1 MKITSNILFAFS
13 LTLLLAISS
22 AGANE
27 YLQLA
32 DSCYAARALR
42 ANGDKADAKNAAI
55 MKENYRKA
63 MEDSTV
69 LEAATEGYVK
79 TLYFCFRFVQFD
91 EKKRQLHLDSL
102 LDASAS
108 AYEKF
113 PDNREIAHVYASTL
127 SMWGSERNVFTSL
140 KEGIAGK
147 VRDVATKAE
156 DWQILGRAHFV
167 LPYVPLILPWPD
179 EKLADKYLTMALEK
193 NRKDIYNYYFL
204 ADLRYDQKR
213 YDDAMELIVQ
223 GLAEGFREDY
233 VLEDK
238 RARWHLKELWKIIDR
253 KHKNKLSAKHLED
266 GEKIRKEI
274 EAMRA
279 AKMKKL

>member
-1 MKITSNILFAFS
+1 MKITPNILFAFS

-22 AGANE
+22 ASANE

-42 ANGDKADAKNAAI
+42 ANGDKADAKNATI
-55 MKENYRKA
+55 MKVNYRKA

-69 LEAATEGYVK
+69 LEQATEGYVK

-91 EKKRQLHLDSL
+91 EKERQLHLDSL

-113 PDNREIAHVYASTL
+113 PNNREIAHIYASTL

-147 VRDVATKAE
+147 VRDVATAAE

-238 RARWHLKELWKIIDR
+238 RARWHLKELWKIIDC

-266 GEKIRKEI
+266 GENIRKEI

-279 AKMKKL
+279 AKKKKL

>member
-1 MKITSNILFAFS
+1 MRITHNIVFAISFS
-13 LTLLLAISS
+13 LLLAISF

-27 YLQLA
+27 DLHVA

-42 ANGDKADAKNAAI
+42 ANGDKADAKNAKI
-55 MKENYRKA
+55 MKEAYKKA
-63 MEDSTV
+63 MGDSSV

-91 EKKRQLHLDSL
+91 EKKRQLHLDTL
-102 LDASAS
+102 MQASAS

-113 PDNREIAHVYASTL
+113 PKNKEIAHVYASTL
-127 SMWGSERNVFTSL
+127 SMWGSERNVLSSL

-147 VRDVATKAE
+147 VRDVATAAE

-167 LPYVPLILPWPD
+167 LPYVPLLLSWPD

-204 ADLRYDQKR
+204 ADLRYDQDR
-213 YDDAMELIVQ
+213 YDDAMDLIVQ
-223 GLAEGFREDY
+223 GLDEGVRPGY

-238 RARWHLKELWKIIDR
+238 RARWHLKELWKKIYY
-253 KHKNKLSAKHLED
+253 KHKDEISQKHLED
-266 GEKIRKEI
+266 SEQIKKAI
-274 EAMRA
+274 EAQRA
-279 AKMKKL
+279 GKKK

>member
-1 MKITSNILFAFS
+1 MKFAPHIVA
-13 LTLLLAISS
+13 TLLLAASLAS
-22 AGANE
+22 ANS
-27 YLQLA
+27 YLHVA

-42 ANGDKADAKNAAI
+42 ANGDKADAKNAKI
-55 MKENYRKA
+55 MKEAYRKA

-69 LEAATEGYVK
+69 LERATEGYVK
-79 TLYFCFRFVQFD
+79 TLYFCFRFVAFE
-91 EKKRQLHLDSL
+91 EKDRQIHLDSL
-102 LDASAS
+102 MDASKS

-113 PDNREIAHVYASTL
+113 PNNREIAHVYASTL
-127 SMWGSERNVFTSL
+127 SMWGSERNTLSSL
-140 KEGIAGK
+140 KEGVAGK
-147 VRDVATKAE
+147 VRDVATAAE
-156 DWQILGRAHFV
+156 DWQILGRAHFL
-167 LPYVPLILPWPD
+167 LPYVPLILSWPD

-223 GLAEGFREDY
+223 GLDEGVRPGY
-233 VLEDK
+233 ILEDK

-253 KHKNKLSAKHLED
+253 KHKDKLSPKHLED

-274 EAMRA
+274 EAMRNA
-279 AKMKKL
+279 NKKKK

>member
-1 MKITSNILFAFS
+1 MRITHNIVFA
-13 LTLLLAISS
+13 LLLAISFAS
-22 AGANE
+22 AND
-27 YLQLA
+27 YLHIA

-42 ANGDKADAKNAAI
+42 ANGDKADAKNAKI
-55 MKENYRKA
+55 MKESYKKA

-91 EKKRQLHLDSL
+91 EKKRQLHLDTL
-102 LDASAS
+102 MDASKS

-113 PDNREIAHVYASTL
+113 PQNKE
-127 SMWGSERNVFTSL
+127 

-167 LPYVPLILPWPD
+167 LPYVPLILSWPD

-204 ADLRYDQKR
+204 ADLRYDQDR
-213 YDDAMELIVQ
+213 FDDAVELIVQ
-223 GLAEGFREDY
+223 GLDAGVRPGY
-233 VLEDK
+233 ILEDK
-238 RARWHLKELWKIIDR
+238 RARWHLKELWKKIDY
-253 KHKNKLSAKHLED
+253 KHRDKLSPKHLE
-266 GEKIRKEI
+266 EKVRFFRFYEKEMP
-274 EAMRA
+274 ARRQA
-279 AKMKKL
+279 

>member
-1 MKITSNILFAFS
+1 MKFAPHIVA
-13 LTLLLAISS
+13 TLLLAASLAS
-22 AGANE
+22 ANS
-27 YLQLA
+27 YLHVA

-42 ANGDKADAKNAAI
+42 ANGDKADAKNARI
-55 MKENYRKA
+55 MKEAYRKA

-69 LEAATEGYVK
+69 LERATEGYVK
-79 TLYFCFRFVQFD
+79 TLYFCFRFVAFE
-91 EKKRQLHLDSL
+91 EKDRQIHLDSL
-102 LDASAS
+102 MDASKS

-113 PDNREIAHVYASTL
+113 PNNREIAHVYASTL
-127 SMWGSERNVFTSL
+127 SMWGSERNTLSSL
-140 KEGIAGK
+140 KEGVAGK
-147 VRDVATKAE
+147 VRDVATAAE
-156 DWQILGRAHFV
+156 DWQILGRAHFL
-167 LPYVPLILPWPD
+167 LPYVPLILSWPD

-223 GLAEGFREDY
+223 GLDEGVRPGY
-233 VLEDK
+233 ILEDK

-253 KHKNKLSAKHLED
+253 KHKDKLSPKHLED

-274 EAMRA
+274 EAMRNA
-279 AKMKKL
+279 NKKKK

>member
-1 MKITSNILFAFS
+1 MKFAPHIVA
-13 LTLLLAISS
+13 TLLLAASLAS
-22 AGANE
+22 ANS
-27 YLQLA
+27 YLHVA

-42 ANGDKADAKNAAI
+42 ANGDKADAKNARI
-55 MKENYRKA
+55 MKEAYRKA

-69 LEAATEGYVK
+69 LERATEGYVK
-79 TLYFCFRFVQFD
+79 TLYFCFRFVAFE
-91 EKKRQLHLDSL
+91 EKDRQIHLDSL
-102 LDASAS
+102 MDASKS

-113 PDNREIAHVYASTL
+113 PNNREIAHVYASTL
-127 SMWGSERNVFTSL
+127 SMWGSERNTLSSL
-140 KEGIAGK
+140 KEGVAGK
-147 VRDVATKAE
+147 VRDVATAAE
-156 DWQILGRAHFV
+156 DWQILGRAHFL
-167 LPYVPLILPWPD
+167 LPYVPLILSWPD

-223 GLAEGFREDY
+223 GLDEGVRPGY
-233 VLEDK
+233 ILEDK

-253 KHKNKLSAKHLED
+253 KHKDKLTPKHLED

-274 EAMRA
+274 EAMRNA
-279 AKMKKL
+279 NKKKK

>member
-1 MKITSNILFAFS
+1 MKFAS
-13 LTLLLAISS
+13 HIVATLLLAASLAS
-22 AGANE
+22 ANS
-27 YLQLA
+27 YLHVA

-42 ANGDKADAKNAAI
+42 ANGDKADAKNARI
-55 MKENYRKA
+55 MKEAYRKA

-69 LEAATEGYVK
+69 LERATEGYVK
-79 TLYFCFRFVQFD
+79 TLYFCFRFVAFE
-91 EKKRQLHLDSL
+91 EKDRQIHLDSL
-102 LDASAS
+102 MDASKS

-113 PDNREIAHVYASTL
+113 PNNREIAHVYASTL
-127 SMWGSERNVFTSL
+127 SMWGSERNTLSSL
-140 KEGIAGK
+140 KEGVAGK
-147 VRDVATKAE
+147 VRDVATAAE
-156 DWQILGRAHFV
+156 DWQILGRAHFL
-167 LPYVPLILPWPD
+167 LPYVPLILSWPD

-223 GLAEGFREDY
+223 GLDEGVRPGY
-233 VLEDK
+233 ILEDK

-253 KHKNKLSAKHLED
+253 KHKDKLSPKHLED

-274 EAMRA
+274 EAMRNA
-279 AKMKKL
+279 NKKKK

>member
-1 MKITSNILFAFS
+1 MKISVHILLA
-13 LTLLLAISS
+13 LLLAASFAS
-22 AGANE
+22 ANE
-27 YLQLA
+27 FLHLA

-42 ANGDKADAKNAAI
+42 ANGDKADAKNAAL
-55 MKENYRKA
+55 MKENYLKA

-91 EKKRQLHLDSL
+91 EKQRQVHLDSL
-102 LDASAS
+102 LNASAS

-113 PDNREIAHVYASTL
+113 PGNREIAHVYASTL

-147 VRDVATKAE
+147 VRDVATAAE

-223 GLAEGFREDY
+223 GLAEGYREDY

-238 RARWHLKELWKIIDR
+238 RARWHLKELWKVIDR
-253 KHKNKLSAKHLED
+253 KHKNKLSPKHLED
-266 GEKIRKEI
+266 GENIRKEI

-279 AKMKKL
+279 AKMKK

>member
-1 MKITSNILFAFS
+1 MRITHNIVFAISFS
-13 LTLLLAISS
+13 LLLAISF

-27 YLQLA
+27 DLRIA

-42 ANGDKADAKNAAI
+42 ANGDKADAKNAKI
-55 MKENYRKA
+55 MKEAYRKA
-63 MEDSTV
+63 MGDSSV

-91 EKKRQLHLDSL
+91 EKKRQLHLDTL
-102 LDASAS
+102 MQASAS

-113 PDNREIAHVYASTL
+113 PKNKEIAHIYASTL
-127 SMWGSERNVFTSL
+127 SMWGSERNVLSSL

-147 VRDVATKAE
+147 VRDVATAAE

-167 LPYVPLILPWPD
+167 LPYVPLLLSWPD

-204 ADLRYDQKR
+204 ADLRYDQDR
-213 YDDAMELIVQ
+213 YDDAMDLIVQ
-223 GLAEGFREDY
+223 GLDEGVRPGY

-238 RARWHLKELWKIIDR
+238 RARWHLKELWKKIYY
-253 KHKNKLSAKHLED
+253 KHKDEISQKHLED
-266 GEKIRKEI
+266 SEQIKKAI
-274 EAMRA
+274 EAQRA
-279 AKMKKL
+279 GKKK

>member
-1 MKITSNILFAFS
+1 MRITHNIVFAILFS
-13 LTLLLAISS
+13 LLLAISF

-27 YLQLA
+27 DLRIA

-42 ANGDKADAKNAAI
+42 ANGDKADAKNAKI
-55 MKENYRKA
+55 MKEAYRKA
-63 MEDSTV
+63 MGDSSV
-69 LEAATEGYVK
+69 LESATEGSVK

-91 EKKRQLHLDSL
+91 EKKRQLHLDTL
-102 LDASAS
+102 MQASAS

-113 PDNREIAHVYASTL
+113 PKNKEIAHIYASTL
-127 SMWGSERNVFTSL
+127 SMWGSERNVLSSL

-147 VRDVATKAE
+147 VRDVATAAE

-167 LPYVPLILPWPD
+167 LPYVPLLLSWPD

-204 ADLRYDQKR
+204 ADLRYDQDR
-213 YDDAMELIVQ
+213 YDDAMDLIVQ
-223 GLAEGFREDY
+223 GLDEGVRPGY

-238 RARWHLKELWKIIDR
+238 RARWHLKELWKKIYY
-253 KHKNKLSAKHLED
+253 KHKDEISQKHLED
-266 GEKIRKEI
+266 SEQIKKAI
-274 EAMRA
+274 EAQRA
-279 AKMKKL
+279 GKKK

>member
-1 MKITSNILFAFS
+1 MKIPVHILLA
-13 LTLLLAISS
+13 LLLAASFAS
-22 AGANE
+22 ANE
-27 YLQLA
+27 FLHLA

-42 ANGDKADAKNAAI
+42 ANGDKADAKNAAL
-55 MKENYRKA
+55 MKENYLKA

-91 EKKRQLHLDSL
+91 EKQRQMHLDSL
-102 LDASAS
+102 LNASAS

-113 PDNREIAHVYASTL
+113 PDNRVIAHVYASTL

-147 VRDVATKAE
+147 VRDVATAAE

-223 GLAEGFREDY
+223 GLAEGYREDY

-238 RARWHLKELWKIIDR
+238 RARWHLKELWKVIDR
-253 KHKNKLSAKHLED
+253 KHKNKLSPKHLED
-266 GEKIRKEI
+266 GENIRKEI

-279 AKMKKL
+279 AKMKK

>member
-1 MKITSNILFAFS
+1 MKIPAHILFA
-13 LTLLLAISS
+13 LLLAVSL

-42 ANGDKADAKNAAI
+42 ANGDKADAKNAAL
-55 MKENYRKA
+55 MKENYLKA

-91 EKKRQLHLDSL
+91 EKKRQMHLDSL

-147 VRDVATKAE
+147 VRDVATAAE

-223 GLAEGFREDY
+223 GLAEGYREDY

-238 RARWHLKELWKIIDR
+238 RARWHLKELWKVIDR
-253 KHKNKLSAKHLED
+253 KHKNKLSPKHLED
-266 GEKIRKEI
+266 GENIRKEI

-279 AKMKKL
+279 AKMKK

>member
-1 MKITSNILFAFS
+1 MKIPAHILLA
-13 LTLLLAISS
+13 LLLAASFAS
-22 AGANE
+22 ANE
-27 YLQLA
+27 FLHLA

-42 ANGDKADAKNAAI
+42 ANGDKADAKNAAL
-55 MKENYRKA
+55 MKENYLKA

-79 TLYFCFRFVQFD
+79 TLFFCFRFVQFD
-91 EKKRQLHLDSL
+91 EKQRQMHLDSL
-102 LDASAS
+102 LNASAS

-147 VRDVATKAE
+147 VRDVATAAE

-223 GLAEGFREDY
+223 GLAEGYREDY

-238 RARWHLKELWKIIDR
+238 RARWHLKELWKVIDR
-253 KHKNKLSAKHLED
+253 KHKNKLSPKHLED
-266 GEKIRKEI
+266 GENIRKEI

-279 AKMKKL
+279 AKMKK

>member
-1 MKITSNILFAFS
+1 MKVAFNIVVA
-13 LTLLLAISS
+13 LLLAAGI
-22 AGANE
+22 AGANSD
-27 YLQLA
+27 LRLA

-42 ANGDKADAKNAAI
+42 ANGDKADAKNAKI
-55 MKENYRKA
+55 MKEAYLRA

-79 TLYFCFRFVQFD
+79 TLYFCFRFVAFD
-91 EKKRQLHLDSL
+91 EKDRQLHLDSL
-102 LDASAS
+102 LDASKS

-127 SMWGSERNVFTSL
+127 SMWGSERNTLSSL
-140 KEGIAGK
+140 KEGVAGK
-147 VRDVATKAE
+147 VRDVATAAE
-156 DWQILGRAHFV
+156 DWQILGRAHFL
-167 LPYVPLILPWPD
+167 LPYVPLILSWPD

-204 ADLRYDQKR
+204 ADLRYNQKR

-223 GLAEGFREDY
+223 GLDEGVRPGY
-233 VLEDK
+233 ILEDK

-253 KHKNKLSAKHLED
+253 KHKDKLSPKHLED
-266 GEKIRKEI
+266 GENIRKEI
-274 EAMRA
+274 EALRNA
-279 AKMKKL
+279 NKKKKK

>member
-1 MKITSNILFAFS
+1 MRITHNIFFALSF
-13 LTLLLAISS
+13 LLLLAISF

-27 YLQLA
+27 DLRIA

-42 ANGDKADAKNAAI
+42 ANGDKADAKNAKI
-55 MKENYRKA
+55 MKEAYRKA
-63 MEDSTV
+63 MGDSSV

-91 EKKRQLHLDSL
+91 EKKRQLHLDTL
-102 LDASAS
+102 MQASAS

-113 PDNREIAHVYASTL
+113 PKNKEIAHVYASTL
-127 SMWGSERNVFTSL
+127 SMWGSERNVLSSL
-140 KEGIAGK
+140 KEGIASK
-147 VRDVATKAE
+147 VRDVATTAE

-167 LPYVPLILPWPD
+167 LPYVPLLLSWPD

-204 ADLRYDQKR
+204 ADLRYDQDR
-213 YDDAMELIVQ
+213 YDDAMDLIVQ
-223 GLAEGFREDY
+223 GLDEGVRPGY

-238 RARWHLKELWKIIDR
+238 RARWHLKELWKKIYY
-253 KHKNKLSAKHLED
+253 KHKDEISQKHLED
-266 GEKIRKEI
+266 SEQIKKAI
-274 EAMRA
+274 EAQRA
-279 AKMKKL
+279 GKKK

>member
-1 MKITSNILFAFS
+1 MKITSNILFAIL
-13 LTLLLAISS
+13 LTLLLAFNF
-22 AGANE
+22 AGANA

-32 DSCYAARALR
+32 DSCYAARAVR
-42 ANGDKADAKNAAI
+42 ANGDKADAKNAKI
-55 MKENYRKA
+55 MKEAYKKA

-79 TLYFCFRFVQFD
+79 TLYFCFRFVQFE

-113 PDNREIAHVYASTL
+113 PDNKEIAHVYASTL

-167 LPYVPLILPWPD
+167 LPYVPLILSWPD
-179 EKLADKYLTMALEK
+179 GKLADKYLSLALEK

-204 ADLRYDQKR
+204 AELRYDQKR

-223 GLAEGFREDY
+223 GLNEGVRPGY
-233 VLEDK
+233 ILEDK

-253 KHKNKLSAKHLED
+253 KHRNKLSKKHLED
-266 GEKIRKEI
+266 GEVIRKAI
-274 EAMRA
+274 EEMRA
-279 AKMKKL
+279 KNKKK

>member
-1 MKITSNILFAFS
+1 MKIPVHILLA
-13 LTLLLAISS
+13 LLLAASFAS
-22 AGANE
+22 ANE
-27 YLQLA
+27 FLHLA

-42 ANGDKADAKNAAI
+42 ANGDKADAKNAAL
-55 MKENYRKA
+55 MKENYLKA

-91 EKKRQLHLDSL
+91 EKQRQMHLDSL
-102 LDASAS
+102 LNASAS

-147 VRDVATKAE
+147 VRDVATAAE

-223 GLAEGFREDY
+223 GLAEGYREDY
-233 VLEDK
+233 LLEDK
-238 RARWHLKELWKIIDR
+238 RARWHLKELWKVIDR
-253 KHKNKLSAKHLED
+253 KHKNKLSPKHLED
-266 GEKIRKEI
+266 GENIRKEI

-279 AKMKKL
+279 AKMKK

>member
-1 MKITSNILFAFS
+1 MKIPAHILFA
-13 LTLLLAISS
+13 LLLAVSL

-32 DSCYAARALR
+32 DSCYATRALR
-42 ANGDKADAKNAAI
+42 ANGDKADAKNAAL
-55 MKENYRKA
+55 MKENYLKA

-91 EKKRQLHLDSL
+91 EKQRQMHLDSL
-102 LDASAS
+102 LNASAS

-113 PDNREIAHVYASTL
+113 PNNRDIAHVYASTL

-147 VRDVATKAE
+147 VRDVATAAE

-223 GLAEGFREDY
+223 GLAEGYREDY

-238 RARWHLKELWKIIDR
+238 RARWHLKELWKVIDR
-253 KHKNKLSAKHLED
+253 KHKNKLSPKHLED
-266 GEKIRKEI
+266 GENIRKEI

-279 AKMKKL
+279 AKMKK

>member
-1 MKITSNILFAFS
+1 MKFAPHIVA
-13 LTLLLAISS
+13 TLLLAASLAS
-22 AGANE
+22 ANS
-27 YLQLA
+27 YLHVA

-42 ANGDKADAKNAAI
+42 ANGDKADAKNARI
-55 MKENYRKA
+55 MKEAYRKA

-69 LEAATEGYVK
+69 LERATEGYVK
-79 TLYFCFRFVQFD
+79 TLYFCFRFVAFE
-91 EKKRQLHLDSL
+91 EKDRQIHLDSL
-102 LDASAS
+102 MDASKS

-113 PDNREIAHVYASTL
+113 PNNREIAHVYASTL
-127 SMWGSERNVFTSL
+127 SMWGSERNTLSSL
-140 KEGIAGK
+140 KEGVAGK
-147 VRDVATKAE
+147 VRDVATAAE
-156 DWQILGRAHFV
+156 DWQILGRAHFL
-167 LPYVPLILPWPD
+167 LPYVPLILSWPD

-223 GLAEGFREDY
+223 GLDEGVRPGY
-233 VLEDK
+233 ILEDK

-253 KHKNKLSAKHLED
+253 KHKDKLSPKHLED

-274 EAMRA
+274 EAMRNA
-279 AKMKKL
+279 NKKK

>member
-1 MKITSNILFAFS
+1 MKVAFNIVVA
-13 LTLLLAISS
+13 LLLAAGI
-22 AGANE
+22 AGANSD
-27 YLQLA
+27 LHLA

-42 ANGDKADAKNAAI
+42 ANGDKADAKNAKI
-55 MKENYRKA
+55 MKEAYLRA

-79 TLYFCFRFVQFD
+79 TLYFCFRFVAFD
-91 EKKRQLHLDSL
+91 EKDRQLHLDSL
-102 LDASAS
+102 LDASKS

-127 SMWGSERNVFTSL
+127 SMWGSERNTLSSL
-140 KEGIAGK
+140 KEGVAGK
-147 VRDVATKAE
+147 VRDVATAAE
-156 DWQILGRAHFV
+156 DWQILGRAHFL
-167 LPYVPLILPWPD
+167 LPYVPLILSWPD

-223 GLAEGFREDY
+223 GLDEGVRPGY
-233 VLEDK
+233 ILEDK

-253 KHKNKLSAKHLED
+253 KHKDKLSPKHLED
-266 GEKIRKEI
+266 GENIRKEI
-274 EAMRA
+274 EALRNA
-279 AKMKKL
+279 NKKKKK

>member
-1 MKITSNILFAFS
+1 MKITAHILFA
-13 LTLLLAISS
+13 LLLAVSL

-32 DSCYAARALR
+32 DSCYATRALR
-42 ANGDKADAKNAAI
+42 ANGDKADAKNAAL
-55 MKENYRKA
+55 MKENYLKA

-91 EKKRQLHLDSL
+91 EKQRQMHLDSL
-102 LDASAS
+102 LNASAS

-113 PDNREIAHVYASTL
+113 PNNRDIAHVYASTL

-147 VRDVATKAE
+147 VRDVATAAE

-223 GLAEGFREDY
+223 GLAEGYREDY

-238 RARWHLKELWKIIDR
+238 RARWHLKELWKVIDR
-253 KHKNKLSAKHLED
+253 KHKNKLSPKHLED
-266 GEKIRKEI
+266 GENIRKEI

-279 AKMKKL
+279 AKMKK

>member
-1 MKITSNILFAFS
+1 MKNPVHILLA
-13 LTLLLAISS
+13 LLLAASFAS
-22 AGANE
+22 ANE
-27 YLQLA
+27 FLHLA

-42 ANGDKADAKNAAI
+42 ANGDKADAKNAAL
-55 MKENYRKA
+55 MKENYLKA

-91 EKKRQLHLDSL
+91 EKQRQMHLDSL
-102 LDASAS
+102 LNASAS

-113 PDNREIAHVYASTL
+113 PDNREIAHIYASTL

-147 VRDVATKAE
+147 VRDVATAAE

-223 GLAEGFREDY
+223 GLAEGYREDY

-238 RARWHLKELWKIIDR
+238 RARWHLKELWKVIDR
-253 KHKNKLSAKHLED
+253 KHKNKLSPKHLED
-266 GEKIRKEI
+266 GENIRKEI

-279 AKMKKL
+279 AKMKK